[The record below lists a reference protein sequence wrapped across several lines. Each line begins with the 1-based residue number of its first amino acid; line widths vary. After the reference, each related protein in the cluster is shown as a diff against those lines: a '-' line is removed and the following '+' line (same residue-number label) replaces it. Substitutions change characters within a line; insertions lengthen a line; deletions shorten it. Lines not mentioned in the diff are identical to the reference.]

1 MASNFI
7 NQYPPS
13 VPGPSSGATMARFSA
28 GSPST
33 LHPAGHEY
41 TSSLP
46 EFILSNIP
54 TNPASHSQYQWQLS
68 FADPTSDYGA
78 NSHVPQVTGPT
89 HIRLNYSSLATL
101 EGQQI
106 TPPAMAIPPRPPSP
120 PQNENLSSPH
130 KSAAR
135 CRKRVHSCPMCEK
148 AFDRPSTLKK
158 VLPLINVYVHSARS
172 S

>member
-13 VPGPSSGATMARFSA
+13 VPGPSSGATIASCFSA

-33 LHPAGHEY
+33 HHPAGHEY

-46 EFILSNIP
+46 EFILSDIP
-54 TNPASHSQYQWQLS
+54 TNPASHATQYQWQLS
-68 FADPTSDYGA
+68 IPDPTTDHVP
-78 NSHVPQVTGPT
+78 NSHVPQVTGPS
-89 HIRLNYSSLATL
+89 HIRPLYSSMATL
-101 EGQQI
+101 QEQQI
-106 TPPAMAIPPRPPSP
+106 VPPAMAIPPIRPPSP
-120 PQNENLSSPH
+120 PQNDNPSPSN
-130 KSAAR
+130 KSAGR

-158 VLPLINVYVHSARS
+158 VRPLINVSV
-172 S
+172 